1 MEDQAKPF
9 IEAYQMTR
17 EDYSTQAKVGVFI
30 LIGLSTVALMVVYFG
45 RMGEGFSDFY
55 NVRVEFANASGL
67 LRGSEVL
74 LAGAKIGRMTSDPII
89 RPDMRG
95 IYVDLRIMEQVRIPV
110 GSDFVIGSSGLLGD
124 KYIQINLKK
133 GVQDQKV
140 IEPDS
145 TVKGSDVPDG
155 IEGMASG
162 AGDLIAELRATIG
175 NVNSAV
181 TKINDS
187 VLTKDELQKITDT
200 IKNLHITSEKIA
212 EASLKADSLMAQA
225 NLTVKSSQGAVDS
238 AKKAADE
245 FQKTLTS
252 VRTLVDQV
260 SKGKGALGMLI
271 SNPETA
277 ENIRALILNLRQH
290 GILWYKDSKPPKAGD
305 APAE

>member
-1 MEDQAKPF
+1 MEDRAKSF

-30 LIGLSTVALMVVYFG
+30 LIGLITVGLMVVYFG

-95 IYVDLRIMEQVRIPV
+95 VYVDLRIMEQVRIPV

-133 GVQDQKV
+133 GQQDQKV
-140 IEPDS
+140 IEPDAI
-145 TVKGSDVPDG
+145 VKGSDVPDG
-155 IEGMASG
+155 IEGMTSG
-162 AGDLIAELRATIG
+162 AGDLIAELRGTIG

-187 VLTKDELQKITDT
+187 ILSKEELQKITDT
-200 IKNLHITSEKIA
+200 IKNLQITSEKIA

-225 NLTVKSSQGAVDS
+225 NLTVKNSQGAVDS

-252 VRTLVDQV
+252 VRALVDQV

-290 GILWYKDSKPPKAGD
+290 GILWYKDSKNTKAGD